1 MNEENYKKIITK
13 NSTKVLKLS
22 FLGFNVYSMYFKDSM
37 LIRKFFFLR
46 FKTLDLRK
54 MLNSEL
60 TTFEKRFSIISK
72 ECHSAKDKTKSVD
85 VSSISNKE
93 FGIESKICNEAI
105 EKYGAKNLK
114 ELFSCLE
121 KYYTGRIDIQNYG
134 INDNSIKILECDDPN
149 VILKKI
155 SINNE
160 TQGNGYAVQSTKTE
174 LTLKFECHGSGIL
187 NIRLRSKDYKY
198 TKGKEIRIP
207 IFVHYK
213 SLSINNKALLSND
226 GELITHDK
234 PYYKSEVVADK
245 QVITVQLKWA
255 SI

>member
-13 NSTKVLKLS
+13 NSTKVIKLS
-22 FLGFNVYSMYFKDSM
+22 FLGFNVYSTYFKDSM
-37 LIRKFFFLR
+37 LIKNYFFLR
-46 FKTLDLRK
+46 FKSLDLKK

-60 TTFEKRFSIISK
+60 TSFEKRFLHISK
-72 ECHSAKDKTKSVD
+72 DNQLSKYQSNSINISSVG
-85 VSSISNKE
+85 SRE
-93 FGIESKICNEAI
+93 FSVENRLCNEAI

-134 INDNSIKILECDDPN
+134 INGNSIKILECDDPN
-149 VILKKI
+149 VVLKKLC
-155 SINNE
+155 INNE
-160 TQGNGYAVQSTKTE
+160 TQGDGYAIQSTKTE

-198 TKGKEIRIP
+198 TNGKEIRIP

>member
-13 NSTKVLKLS
+13 NSAKVVKLSLWGFNIYSSYYKDSALIRRIFFLKL
-22 FLGFNVYSMYFKDSM
+22 
-37 LIRKFFFLR
+37 R
-46 FKTLDLRK
+46 TLDLRK

-60 TTFEKRFSIISK
+60 TMFEKRFSHVSND
-72 ECHSAKDKTKSVD
+72 HASSGKTKLLGTTSV
-85 VSSISNKE
+85 SNKE
-93 FGIESKICNEAI
+93 FSIEHKLCNEAI

-134 INDNSIKILECDDPN
+134 INGNSIKILECDDPN
-149 VILKKI
+149 VVLKKLC
-155 SINNE
+155 INNE

-174 LTLKFECHGSGIL
+174 LTLKFECQGSGIL
-187 NIRLRSKDYKY
+187 NIRLRSKDYKF
-198 TKGKEIRIP
+198 TNGKEIRIP
-207 IFVHYK
+207 IFIHYK
-213 SLSINNKALLSND
+213 SLSINNKDLLSND

-234 PYYKSEVVADK
+234 PYYKSEVVTDK